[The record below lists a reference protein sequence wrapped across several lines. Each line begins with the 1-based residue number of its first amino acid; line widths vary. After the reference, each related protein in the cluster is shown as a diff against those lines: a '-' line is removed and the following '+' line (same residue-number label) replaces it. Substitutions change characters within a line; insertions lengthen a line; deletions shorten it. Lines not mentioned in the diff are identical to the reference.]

1 MNNKQYPRESFLE
14 WEIGDI
20 SEDNANGVL
29 EFKIQGTSDD
39 DFFPTTV
46 EFESENTFA
55 NSNVLLILSIGD
67 L

>member
-1 MNNKQYPRESFLE
+1 ME

-46 EFESENTFA
+46 EFESENTFV
-55 NSNVLLILSIGD
+55 NSNVLLILIIGNF
-67 L
+67 